1 MPRDITITFE
11 DGSTHVYRQAPDN
24 VTPEQVT
31 ERASKEFGKG
41 VTSLDGGRASTN
53 TKERTIGNIARA
65 GLEGLA
71 QQTKDL
77 AGGFVRGAGSIGAT
91 ILAPQDALNA
101 ALLRARG
108 VDPGNINAQ
117 RRTDMTSALESMGAD
132 PSSMTFGAGKLGGE
146 IAGTA
151 GVGGAL
157 APAFSRVAPSLAP
170 AVSSAGFQGASMP
183 IRVTGGAITGGAAA
197 GLVNPEDAGL
207 GALIG
212 GAAPVVTKVAGAAGG
227 KLGEIVRGPQQSQD
241 MAQAIQSARQSG
253 YVIPPTQ
260 AKPTFGNR
268 VLEGFSG
275 KLTTAQNA
283 SAKNQA
289 VTNAK
294 AATALGLPADSKI
307 TPDVLKTVR
316 DQAGQAYDALG
327 SVGSVTPGKTYD
339 VALDAI
345 AAPFIKAQSSFP
357 GAKTSPVV
365 DLVESLRTPS
375 FDAAAAI
382 EKIKQLR
389 TASDDAFR
397 TGSTDIGRASRSA
410 AKALEDAIEAHLQSA
425 GNTQLLNEFRQA
437 RQLIAKTYSVEKA
450 LNPTTGSIDAKALA
464 SQLKRGK
471 PLSGDL
477 KDVAEFAARFPKAA
491 QQIEG
496 MGSLPQMS
504 PLDWALGAGMSA
516 STANP
521 LMLASVAARPAARAL
536 TLSPMVQNRLISSG
550 QNPLLMLA
558 NPDLAQLGYRAAPVF
573 GSQ

>member
-1 MPRDITITFE
+1 MGWKD
-11 DGSTHVYRQAPDN
+11 APEVSDA
-24 VTPEQVT
+24 PAW
-31 ERASKEFGKG
+31 ASAPVVDAK
-41 VTSLDGGRASTN
+41 
-53 TKERTIGNIARA
+53 KERSLGNIAKA
-65 GLEGLA
+65 GIEGVV

-77 AGGFVRGAGSIGAT
+77 AGGLVRGAGSIGAT

-101 ALLRARG
+101 ALMRARG
-108 VDPGNINAQ
+108 MDPGNINQQ
-117 RRTDMTSALESMGAD
+117 RRQDMTSALGMMGAD
-132 PSSMTFGAGKLGGE
+132 TGSLTFGAGKLGGE

-151 GVGGAL
+151 GVGSAL
-157 APAFSRVAPSLAP
+157 APVVARVAPSLAP
-170 AVSSAGFQGASMP
+170 AVASAGFRGASMP
-183 IRVTGGAITGGAAA
+183 ARVAGGAIIGGASA
-197 GLVNPEDAGL
+197 GLVNPEDAGI

-212 GAAPVVTKVAGAAGG
+212 GAAPVVTRVAGAAGG
-227 KLGEIVRGPQQSQD
+227 KLGEVLRGPQQSPD
-241 MAQAIQSARQSG
+241 LVQAIQGARQAG

-260 AKPTFGNR
+260 AKPTLGNR
-268 VLEGFSG
+268 LLEGFSG

-283 SAKNQA
+283 SARNQA

-294 AATALGLPADSKI
+294 AATAIGLPADTKL

-327 SVGSVTPGKTYD
+327 QVGSITPGATYD
-339 VALDAI
+339 KALDSI

-397 TGSTDIGRASRSA
+397 TGNTDIARASRSA
-410 AKALEDAIEAHLQSA
+410 AKALEDAIEGHLQQS
-425 GNTQLLNEFRQA
+425 GNTQLLSQFRDA

-450 LNPTTGSIDAKALA
+450 LNPATGTVDAKALA

-477 KDVAEFAARFPKAA
+477 KESAEFAARFPKAA
-491 QQIEG
+491 QPIEG
-496 MGSLPQMS
+496 MGSLPQTS

-521 LMLASVAARPAARAL
+521 LLLASVMARPAARSL
-536 TLSPMVQNRLISSG
+536 TLSPLVQNRLVSSG
-550 QNPLLMLA
+550 QNPLMMLA
-558 NPDLAQLGYRAAPVF
+558 NPELAQLGYRAAPVL